1 MIAELIEILH
11 SNEFYG
17 LSENMEIV
25 KGKNEKVYTWVDL
38 KRKIKRIWLS
48 RKL

>member
-25 KGKNEKVYTWVDL
+25 KGKNEKVRSWKDF
-38 KRKIKRIWLS
+38 KRKIKRKWQSL
-48 RKL
+48 KK